1 MTSFKAQT
9 GRDRL
14 IMREKKKNRYNLF
27 KPDPKQG
34 IPKKIAKKLKKHYY
48 DFFSCRNGMREAE
61 DERKKSYQYDPFQ
74 HDPEQGIPEK
84 QQKNSKK

>member
-14 IMREKKKNRYNLF
+14 IMREKKNRYNLF

-34 IPKKIAKKLKKHYY
+34 IPKKIAKKLKKTLL
-48 DFFSCRNGMREAE
+48 
-61 DERKKSYQYDPFQ
+61 
-74 HDPEQGIPEK
+74 
-84 QQKNSKK
+84 